1 METAKIEISVNP
13 ATAAKII
20 SEAVEAKGDTLNDL
34 VVSKFAEYKANAQQW
49 SAEHQDATGE
59 EVAIAVQTM
68 MVEAITK
75 AVLGAFG
82 EGVNSGIVA
91 ALDIVEA
98 RFAEATGRMPGVV
111 N

>member
-1 METAKIEISVNP
+1 METVKIDMSVTP

-20 SEAVEAKGDTLNDL
+20 ADAVESKRDTLNDL
-34 VVSKFAEYKANAQQW
+34 VVAKFTEYKANAQKW

-59 EVAIAVQTM
+59 EAAVVLQTM

-75 AVLGAFG
+75 SVLCAFG
-82 EGVNSGIVA
+82 EGVNSGMTA
-91 ALDIVEA
+91 AFDIVEA
-98 RFAEATGRMPGVV
+98 RFAEATGQMPDVV